1 MPNVGVNN
9 SGTISGENKQAKVEL
24 LSKGVTLLF
33 RFTAEANEKL
43 LRSAGFDVER
53 SFVGGDGLWSVF
65 WLLRCGML
73 DMPAAALRNT
83 LRERT
88 GKEYEHD
95 SYMLSMQIARR
106 PWYQ

>member
-1 MPNVGVNN
+1 MEGISVNLYVPFQ
-9 SGTISGENKQAKVEL
+9 S
-24 LSKGVTLLF
+24 

-43 LRSAGFDVER
+43 LKSAGFDVER

-65 WLLRCGML
+65 WLIRCGML
-73 DMPAAALRNT
+73 DLPASALRNT